1 MAILAV
7 DFDGTI
13 QFRDGSAN
21 VPLLRQL
28 VGRQRVGDIIILWT
42 CRSGSRLNEAVR
54 FCMKHGLRP
63 NYVNENAPETVRRP
77 ELKEIFQN
85 DTRKVYADLY
95 LDDKGVCIH
104 DDHAA
109 GLA

>member
-63 NYVNENAPETVRRP
+63 NYVNENAPETVRRLGYNP
-77 ELKEIFQN
+77 
-85 DTRKVYADLY
+85 RKVYADLY